1 MIFYKIV
8 TKYLLYYFR
17 TPTTTSQSGTLI
29 AQSTVYNRMIISNY
43 LLFSSLLFSS
53 PLFPSSPPFFHLFHS
68 SLLFFFSFF
77 SFHFLMYDILAK
89 QELTRQNELSLI
101 VVPCWWDGSL
111 ERLLSP
117 SSLLLISLP
126 SIYFSP
132 SFTSPHAPLF
142 FHHIPLTVLKSFSN
156 NPVSKTRVASL
167 PIRISDHIKFSVWL
181 L

>member
-43 LLFSSLLFSS
+43 LLFSSLLFSSLLFSS

-111 ERLLSP
+111 ERLLSFVSP
-117 SSLLLISLP
+117 PHLPPIHLLLSLIYLSSRSPLLP
-126 SIYFSP
+126 SPLSHCFKVFQQQSSFKDP
-132 SFTSPHAPLF
+132 SC
-142 FHHIPLTVLKSFSN
+142 
-156 NPVSKTRVASL
+156 
-167 PIRISDHIKFSVWL
+167 
-181 L
+181 